1 MGAAMDITEL
11 EEMTGRWVEW
21 AKSIAE
27 EIQHYDDY
35 LNDLD
40 IRSNLGTKVNGLKE
54 GEAKQRI
61 VRQLRMGDEFFLN
74 ATNSYPVGLSLIH
87 I

>member
-1 MGAAMDITEL
+1 MDITEL

-54 GEAKQRI
+54 GEAK
-61 VRQLRMGDEFFLN
+61 
-74 ATNSYPVGLSLIH
+74 
-87 I
+87 